1 MRPPESPEHRRF
13 STQVLHRRWLSARAF
28 ELTLSRPKGFDYRAG
43 QFLRF
48 QAEDLQRDYSLVSAP
63 SGDNLI
69 LCVRYTPGGRFS
81 PFLAGIPEGDMLEFT
96 GPHGYFTY
104 HTSPDQA
111 VFVATG
117 TGIAPFVSYAR
128 AGARG
133 YILLHG
139 VHEPDDLYYR
149 KEMAP
154 TALEYIPCL
163 SRPFEGRNLPD
174 ACAGHVTQCLL
185 ERVPEGPYTFYLC
198 GRREMIRDITY
209 LIDDHFP
216 GSLVYSESYN

>member
-1 MRPPESPEHRRF
+1 MRPPEPAEYRRF
-13 STQVLHRRWLSARAF
+13 STQVLHRRWLSGRAF
-28 ELTLSRPKGFDYRAG
+28 ELTLSRPKGFDYRPG
-43 QFLRF
+43 QFIRF
-48 QAEDLQRDYSLVSAP
+48 MTEELQRDYSLA
-63 SGDNLI
+63 SGPREDSLS
-69 LCVRYTPGGRFS
+69 LCVRYKPEGRFS
-81 PFLAGIPEGDMLEFT
+81 SFLAGVPEGDMLEFT

-104 HTSPDQA
+104 HVSPDQA

-128 AGARG
+128 CGARG

-149 KEMAP
+149 EELASA
-154 TALEYIPCL
+154 ALEYIPCF
-163 SRPFEGRNLPD
+163 SRPFD
-174 ACAGHVTQCLL
+174 AGKFPEACVGHVTKCLL

-198 GRREMIRDITY
+198 GQREMIRDITY